1 VEVRMKKVIISC
13 IFLFASSSYIH
24 AEDCTKQFTIGE
36 FGIPQSDSVVV
47 SGLHYGNQYEPVY
60 MEKREVQEKPEVCP
74 DVYAF
79 DVFQLKLKR
88 EDSFLLAACYGDL
101 NSDGKRDY
109 ALLLRNIADETIGLR
124 VFIHTPDGYRIIH
137 VQKPVAFK
145 DEPSIPQCIR
155 KPPDGIFV
163 GLEEQKYKVT
173 GDLIRYGW
181 YTYFWEGNGL
191 REILTS
197 D

>member
-1 VEVRMKKVIISC
+1 MKTVIISC
-13 IFLFASSSYIH
+13 IFLLASSNYLR
-24 AEDCTKQFTIGE
+24 AEDCGKQFTIGE
-36 FGIPQSDSVVV
+36 FGIPQSDPVVA
-47 SGLHYGNQYEPVY
+47 SGLPYGKQYEPVY
-60 MEKREVQEKPEVCP
+60 MEKREVQEQPEVCH

-79 DVFQLKLKR
+79 DVFQLRLNR

-109 ALLLRNIADETIGLR
+109 ALLLRNFADETIELR
-124 VFIHTPDGYRIIH
+124 VFIHTPDGYRVIP
-137 VQKPVAFK
+137 VQKPVASK
-145 DEPSIPQCIR
+145 DEPYIPHCIR
-155 KPPDGIFV
+155 KPPDGMFV
-163 GLEEQKYKVT
+163 GLEDQTYKVT

>member
-1 VEVRMKKVIISC
+1 MKTVIISC
-13 IFLFASSSYIH
+13 IFVLASRSYLL
-24 AEDCTKQFTIGE
+24 AEDCSNQFRIGE
-36 FGIPQSDSVVV
+36 FGIPQSDSVVA
-47 SGLHYGNQYEPVY
+47 SGLPYGKQYAPVY
-60 MEKREVQEKPEVCP
+60 MEKRQVQELPEVCP
-74 DVYAF
+74 DVYAS
-79 DVFQLKLKR
+79 DVFQLKLTR
-88 EDSFLLAACYGDL
+88 EDRFLVAACYGDV

-109 ALLLRNIADETIGLR
+109 AVLLRNIADETIELR
-124 VFIHTPDGYRIIH
+124 VFIHTPDGYRVLP

-145 DEPSIPQCIR
+145 DEPYIPQCIR

-181 YTYFWEGNGL
+181 YTYFWEGNSL

>member
-1 VEVRMKKVIISC
+1 MKTVIISC
-13 IFLFASSSYIH
+13 IFLLASRSYLQ
-24 AEDCTKQFTIGE
+24 AEDCTKQFMIRE
-36 FGIPQSDSVVV
+36 FGIPQSDSVVA
-47 SGLHYGNQYEPVY
+47 SGLPYGKQYEPVY

-79 DVFQLKLKR
+79 DVFQLKVKR
-88 EDSFLLAACYGDL
+88 EDRFLLAACYGDV

-109 ALLLRNIADETIGLR
+109 AVLLRNIAEESIELR
-124 VFIHTPDGYRIIH
+124 VFIHTPDGYRVIP
-137 VQKPVAFK
+137 VQKPVAVK
-145 DEPSIPQCIR
+145 DEPYIPHCIR
-155 KPPDGIFV
+155 KPSDGIFI
-163 GLEEQKYKVT
+163 GLEEQTYKVT

>member
-1 VEVRMKKVIISC
+1 MKIVVISC
-13 IFLFASSSYIH
+13 IFLLASSSYLH
-24 AEDCTKQFTIGE
+24 AEDCAKQFLIGE
-36 FGIPQSDSVVV
+36 FGIPQSDSVVAA
-47 SGLHYGNQYEPVY
+47 GLPYGKQYEPVY

-74 DVYAF
+74 DVYAS
-79 DVFQLKLKR
+79 DVFQLKLTR
-88 EDSFLLAACYGDL
+88 EDRFLLAACYGDL

-109 ALLLRNIADETIGLR
+109 ALLLRNIADEMIQLR
-124 VFIHTPDGYRIIH
+124 IFIHAPGGYRVIP
-137 VQKPVAFK
+137 VQKPVTFK
-145 DEPSIPQCIR
+145 DGPYIPQCIR
-155 KPPDGIFV
+155 KPSDGIFV
-163 GLEEQKYKVT
+163 GLEEEKYKVT

>member
-1 VEVRMKKVIISC
+1 MKTVIISC
-13 IFLFASSSYIH
+13 IFVLASRSYLH
-24 AEDCTKQFTIGE
+24 AEDCSNQFRIGE
-36 FGIPQSDSVVV
+36 FGIPQSDSVVA
-47 SGLHYGNQYEPVY
+47 SGLPYGQQYEPVY
-60 MEKREVQEKPEVCP
+60 LEKREVQEQLEVCA
-74 DVYAF
+74 DVYAS
-79 DVFQLKLKR
+79 DVFQLKLTR
-88 EDSFLLAACYGDL
+88 DDRFLLAACYGDV

-109 ALLLRNIADETIGLR
+109 AVLLRNIADGTIELR
-124 VFIHTPDGYRIIH
+124 VFIHTADGYRVLPI
-137 VQKPVAFK
+137 QKPVAFK
-145 DEPSIPQCIR
+145 DEPYIPQCIR

>member
-1 VEVRMKKVIISC
+1 MKTVIISC
-13 IFLFASSSYIH
+13 IFLLASRSYLQ
-24 AEDCTKQFTIGE
+24 AEDCTKQFAIGE

-47 SGLHYGNQYEPVY
+47 SDLPYGKQYDPVY

-74 DVYAF
+74 YVYAF
-79 DVFQLKLKR
+79 DVFQLKLTR
-88 EDSFLLAACYGDL
+88 EDRFLLAACYGDV

-109 ALLLRNIADETIGLR
+109 AVLLRNIAEESIELR
-124 VFIHTPDGYRIIH
+124 VFIHTPDGYRVIP

-145 DEPSIPQCIR
+145 DEPYIPHCIR
-155 KPPDGIFV
+155 KPSDGIFI

>member
-1 VEVRMKKVIISC
+1 MKTVIISC
-13 IFLFASSSYIH
+13 IFLLASRSYLQ
-24 AEDCTKQFTIGE
+24 AEDCAKKFMIGE
-36 FGIPQSDSVVV
+36 FGIPQSDSVVA
-47 SGLHYGNQYEPVY
+47 SGLPFGKQYEPVY
-60 MEKREVQEKPEVCP
+60 MEKREVPEKPEVCP

-79 DVFQLKLKR
+79 DVFQLKLTR
-88 EDSFLLAACYGDL
+88 EDRFLLAACYGDV

-109 ALLLRNIADETIGLR
+109 AVLLRNIAEESIELR
-124 VFIHTPDGYRIIH
+124 VFIHTPDGYRVIP
-137 VQKPVAFK
+137 VQKPVAVK
-145 DEPSIPQCIR
+145 DELYIPHCIR
-155 KPPDGIFV
+155 KPSDGIFV
-163 GLEEQKYKVT
+163 GLEEQQYTVT

>member
-1 VEVRMKKVIISC
+1 MKTVIISC
-13 IFLFASSSYIH
+13 IFVLACSSYLH

-36 FGIPQSDSVVV
+36 FGIPQSDSVVA
-47 SGLHYGNQYEPVY
+47 SGLPYGTQYEPVY
-60 MEKREVQEKPEVCP
+60 MEKREVQEQPEVCP
-74 DVYAF
+74 DVYAS
-79 DVFQLKLKR
+79 DVFQLNLTR
-88 EDSFLLAACYGDL
+88 EDRFLLAACYGDL

-109 ALLLRNIADETIGLR
+109 ALLLRSIADGTIQLR
-124 VFIHTPDGYRIIH
+124 IFIHTPGGYRVIP

-155 KPPDGIFV
+155 KPPDGIFI
-163 GLEEQKYKVT
+163 GLEQETYKVT

>member
-1 VEVRMKKVIISC
+1 VKAVIISC
-13 IFLFASSSYIH
+13 IFVLACSSYLH

-36 FGIPQSDSVVV
+36 FAFRQSDSVVA
-47 SGLHYGNQYEPVY
+47 SGFPYGMQYEPVY
-60 MEKREVQEKPEVCP
+60 MEKREVQEQPEVRT
-74 DVYAF
+74 DVYAS
-79 DVFQLKLKR
+79 DVFQLKLTR
-88 EDSFLLAACYGDL
+88 EDRSLLAACYGDL

-109 ALLLRNIADETIGLR
+109 ALLLRNIADGAIQLR
-124 VFIHTPDGYRIIH
+124 IFIHTPGGYRVIP

-145 DEPSIPQCIR
+145 DEPYIPQCIR
-155 KPPDGIFV
+155 KPPDGIFI
-163 GLEEQKYKVT
+163 GLEQDTYKVT